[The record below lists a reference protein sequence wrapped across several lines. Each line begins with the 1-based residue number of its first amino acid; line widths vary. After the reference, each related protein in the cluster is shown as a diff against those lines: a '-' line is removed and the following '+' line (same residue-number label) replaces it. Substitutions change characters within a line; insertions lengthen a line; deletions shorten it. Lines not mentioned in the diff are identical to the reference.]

1 VARITVVNDHPAF
14 LELMRDILEGDDY
27 DTTTV
32 DGDKPGALEAIR
44 ESRPDLLMI
53 DLRMGTDRLHGWSI
67 AQEVRR
73 DAELGR
79 LPILLCSA
87 DTMAIEELREE
98 LDGQHQVATIRKPFT
113 IDALTDAVDRL
124 LAGAVAS

>member
-14 LELMRDILEGDDY
+14 LELVRDILESDDY
-27 DTTTV
+27 DTTTI

-67 AQEVRR
+67 AQEVRADR
-73 DAELGR
+73 ELGG

-87 DTMAIEELREE
+87 DTMAIEELREQ
-98 LDGQHQVATIRKPFT
+98 LDGQHQVAMIRKPFT
-113 IDALTDAVDRL
+113 LDALIEAIDRL
-124 LAGAVAS
+124 LADAVPG

>member
-1 VARITVVNDHPAF
+1 MARITVVNDHPAF
-14 LELMRDILEGDDY
+14 LELVRDILEADRY
-27 DTTTV
+27 ETTTV

-67 AQEVRR
+67 SQDVRR
-73 DAELGR
+73 DPELDR

-98 LDGQHQVATIRKPFT
+98 LNGHHQVATIRKPFT
-113 IDALTDAVDRL
+113 IDTLTETIDRL
-124 LAGAVAS
+124 LGDAVPG

>member
-14 LELMRDILEGDDY
+14 LELVRDILESDDY
-27 DTTTV
+27 DATTI

-67 AQEVRR
+67 AQDVRK
-73 DAELGR
+73 DPELSG

-87 DTMAIEELREE
+87 DTMAIEELREQLE
-98 LDGQHQVATIRKPFT
+98 GQHQVAMLRKPFT
-113 IDALTDAVDRL
+113 IDALTEAIDRL
-124 LAGAVAS
+124 LADAVPG